1 MTFGEK
7 LQSLRKQ
14 KGLSQEQLAAQMT
27 VSRQAVSKWELGES
41 MPDTENIIQLSR
53 LFAVTTDYLL
63 HEEYADAEPI
73 PAATPAPPT
82 SRRIAAFVCL
92 AVGFLGLFTLL
103 LCASLIPAS
112 KTVKVPAGLTRE
124 PVSLSGE
131 VAPSGIDQSG
141 MTMYTGMTVRGYLW
155 AFLETYH
162 LMWLFVLCCLSVAA
176 GAWMLLRFP
185 VPRAFHPK

>member
-1 MTFGEK
+1 VSPE
-7 LQSLRKQ
+7 SLRKQ

-41 MPDTENIIQLSR
+41 MPDTEHVIQLSK

-73 PAATPAPPT
+73 PAVTQEVPT
-82 SRRIAAFVCL
+82 RARRVAAWFCL
-92 AVGFLGLFTLL
+92 GAGLLGLFTLL

-112 KTVKVPAGLTRE
+112 KTVKVPAGLARE

-131 VAPSGIDQSG
+131 VAPSGIDRGG
-141 MTMYTGMTVRGYLW
+141 MTMYTGMTVRGDLW
-155 AFLETYH
+155 VFLETYH
-162 LMWLFVLCCLSVAA
+162 LMWLFVLCCALGMTGA
-176 GAWMLLRFP
+176 GMLWKGRVIQNEP
-185 VPRAFHPK
+185 